1 MSDLSTK
8 VIKLLIVGAGFAGL
22 GLAVRLSQS
31 GQHDWLILEKGEDI
45 GGTWRVNHYPGAACD
60 VPSHLYSF
68 SFAPNP
74 DWLHKFA
81 RQEEIYAYQQ
91 RLVKQFGLGER
102 IRCNFEVQSA
112 EFDEKERLWRVTC
125 TNGEQ
130 FFAQFLVTASGQLS
144 LPKWPDLSGLSDF
157 AGEAFHTACW
167 RQDVP
172 LNGKRVAVIGSGAS
186 AVQLMPQV
194 AKQAG
199 KLALFQ
205 RSAPYVLPKPDRRYH
220 AWEQALWRRFP
231 FTQNFARWLQYL
243 EHEARV
249 PAFSHLPILMKVPQ
263 WQFHRY
269 LAKQVP
275 NPELRKKL
283 TPHYSMGCKRILL
296 ANDYYPALQRDNVEV
311 IDTPITQIGR
321 EGVCTQ
327 DGQLFA
333 ADVLIFATGFA
344 ATDFLAPMHIVGRN
358 GAVLSERWK
367 NGAQAYLGLTVN
379 GFPNLFTL
387 LGPNTALG
395 HSSMLYM
402 MESQFNYVLDAL
414 KQMQQHRLQT
424 LEIKAQPQ
432 RLFNQKLARR
442 LKDTVWGQGCH
453 SWYKTEDGSNPT
465 VWPGFTFSYRRLT
478 RRFNAKDCELSPA

>member
-1 MSDLSTK
+1 
-8 VIKLLIVGAGFAGL
+8 V
-22 GLAVRLSQS
+22 
-31 GQHDWLILEKGEDI
+31 
-45 GGTWRVNHYPGAACD
+45 
-60 VPSHLYSF
+60 
-68 SFAPNP
+68 
-74 DWLHKFA
+74 
-81 RQEEIYAYQQ
+81 
-91 RLVKQFGLGER
+91 
-102 IRCNFEVQSA
+102 
-112 EFDEKERLWRVTC
+112 
-125 TNGEQ
+125 
-130 FFAQFLVTASGQLS
+130 
-144 LPKWPDLSGLSDF
+144 
-157 AGEAFHTACW
+157 
-167 RQDVP
+167 
-172 LNGKRVAVIGSGAS
+172 
-186 AVQLMPQV
+186 PQV

-205 RSAPYVLPKPDRRYH
+205 RSAPYVLPKPDRRYQ

-231 FTQNFARWLQYL
+231 FTQSLARWLQYL

-296 ANDYYPALQRDNVEV
+296 ANDYYPALQRENVEV
-311 IDTPITQIGR
+311 IDTPIDKICR
-321 EGVCTQ
+321 EGIRLQ

-367 NGAQAYLGLTVN
+367 NGAQAYLGLAVN

-387 LGPNTALG
+387 LGPNTSLG

-414 KQMQQHRLQT
+414 KQMQRHKLQT

-442 LKDTVWGQGCH
+442 LQNTVWGQGCH

-465 VWPGFTFSYRRLT
+465 IWPGFTFSYRRLT